1 MQENVVILL
10 LVDYLFLLNH
20 SANLVTFADICVKVA
35 AAGVAVWMLLLLV
48 LLVAQLFVLLP
59 ATIFTRALLNRLLLP
74 LPHPLPH
81 FLHFF
86 LLHFFCFV
94 FGTLVRERKFSR
106 YFSYAV
112 ALLHEILFTFFSR
125 V

>member
-10 LVDYLFLLNH
+10 LVDYLFLLNPLWLL
-20 SANLVTFADICVKVA
+20 LVVLLL
-35 AAGVAVWMLLLLV
+35 WMLLLLV